1 MSNGAIYLAG
11 ILFGLGAFI
20 HLARIF
26 CPFEVIIA
34 GYAIPYEASYPGFVV
49 LALLS
54 IYMFRSR
61 HTTTPVVTKKAP

>member
-1 MSNGAIYLAG
+1 MGNGAIYLAG
-11 ILFGLGAFI
+11 VLFGLVAFV

-34 GYAIPYEASYPGFVV
+34 GYAIPYETSYPAFV
-49 LALLS
+49 LLGLLS

-61 HTTTPVVTKKAP
+61 HTGADAAKKAP